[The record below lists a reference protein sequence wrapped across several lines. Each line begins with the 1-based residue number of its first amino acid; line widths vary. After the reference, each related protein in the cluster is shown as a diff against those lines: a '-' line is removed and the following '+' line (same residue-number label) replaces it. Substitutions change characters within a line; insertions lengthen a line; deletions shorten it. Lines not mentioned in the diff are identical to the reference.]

1 VTITI
6 DELKSRADQQ
16 GLKYFVAPDRPA
28 LMMGFGGVAGSYQV
42 IMLVE
47 LDGRF
52 LQFRTVGYDKCPSE
66 HPHIEAVLRVIGA
79 LDYKYRVT
87 KFGWDPN
94 DGEIVGY
101 ADLWL
106 EDAKLTQQQFAMMLG
121 SFIPAIDQGHARISK
136 TMESGVDPEG
146 SGRKGAIL
154 PTDTGGP
161 GPRPTFDL
169 PTV

>member
-1 VTITI
+1 MTITI
-6 DELKSRADQQ
+6 DELKSRADKQ

-28 LMMGFGGVAGSYQV
+28 LMMGFGGVSGSYQV
-42 IMLVE
+42 IMLIE

-66 HPHIEAVLRVIGA
+66 HPHVEAVLRVIGA

-106 EDAKLTQQQFAMMLG
+106 EDAKLTQQQFATMLG
-121 SFIPAIDQGHARISK
+121 SFIPAIDQGHARIAR
-136 TMESGVDPEG
+136 TMETGVDPEG
-146 SGRKGAIL
+146 SGRNGPHL
-154 PTDTGGP
+154 PSDTGSP
-161 GPRPTFDL
+161 GQRPTFDL